1 MPSTP
6 TAPVLAAAE
15 QTACYSSWL
24 KVRVLI
30 RASLT
35 TPWSPEAWQEVRAR
49 LPWLLA
55 EERRLRGLGWLN

>member
-1 MPSTP
+1 VPAL
-6 TAPVLAAAE
+6 APAE

-30 RASLT
+30 RGALT
-35 TPWSPEAWQEVRAR
+35 MSWSPEAWPEVRAR

-55 EERRLRGLGWLN
+55 EERRLRGQGWLN